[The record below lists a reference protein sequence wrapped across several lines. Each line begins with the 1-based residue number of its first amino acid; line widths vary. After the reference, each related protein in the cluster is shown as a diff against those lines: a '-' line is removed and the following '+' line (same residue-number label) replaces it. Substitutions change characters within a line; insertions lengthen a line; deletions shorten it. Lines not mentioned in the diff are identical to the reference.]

1 MPGGPGLLD
10 RLRTLR
16 TEFRAAY
23 AAREAELRAA
33 LLPSEDAV
41 DPARRGRHRRP
52 DRPAGPEDDEPLYT
66 FF

>member
-1 MPGGPGLLD
+1 MPRRPALVH
-10 RLRTLR
+10 RLRALR

-41 DPARRGRHRRP
+41 GSARSRRRRGP
-52 DRPAGPEDDEPLYT
+52 DQPTDPEDDEPPYT